1 MDNLD
6 AVLADPAVVDP
17 PIDGAVVANA
27 MDTALLWIGFENV
40 ATRNRLRVEGFDAFD
55 DLKSMTDKDTRDLS
69 ESYGRR
75 TAADASQGGG
85 FYTDIFFVR

>member
-27 MDTALLWIGFENV
+27 MDTALLWIGFENA

-55 DLKSMTDKDTRDLS
+55 DLKSEIEEQQELMK
-69 ESYGRR
+69 EK
-75 TAADASQGGG
+75 
-85 FYTDIFFVR
+85 